1 MHEEAPALFSHE
13 SINMSVLKAKAFD
26 LSWTEVDER
35 VMPNPMSTPKGC
47 PFSTR
52 CPVVMESYRTEKPK
66 LRTVGKDPVSACLRL
81 SAITVSHTH
90 TPGEHE

>member
-13 SINMSVLKAKAFD
+13 SINKFVLKAKAFD

-52 CPVVMESYRTEKPK
+52 CPVVMESYRTEKPNSG
-66 LRTVGKDPVSACLRL
+66 LLARTLCPLASDCRL
-81 SAITVSHTH
+81 
-90 TPGEHE
+90 